1 MCMEASTSAWQQL
14 QPHVSWHYQR
24 FRTAANS
31 KLEGLEPWQVAS
43 MTAVALFALL
53 LLWRVLG
60 SFFDNVQERGQLSS
74 LAPVPHFQYQM
85 PSCKRD
91 VLTCMLLLQD

>member
-60 SFFDNVQERGQLSS
+60 SFFDNVPRKRSALK
-74 LAPVPHFQYQM
+74 
-85 PSCKRD
+85 SCSCAALPISD
-91 VLTCMLLLQD
+91 AVL

>member
-1 MCMEASTSAWQQL
+1 MCLEASTSAWQQL
-14 QPHVSWHYQR
+14 QPHVSRHYQQ

-43 MTAVALFALL
+43 VTAVALFALL

-60 SFFDNVQERGQLSS
+60 SFLDNVQERGELSS
-74 LAPVPHFQYQM
+74 PAPLPHFQYQVQ
-85 PSCKRD
+85 SCKRE
-91 VLTCMLLLQD
+91 TK